1 MEDNNKCDLIEAN
14 TDNLFT
20 ILSMLDSCGLPSND
34 LTKDHLE
41 HFYTL
46 ECDDKALGCIG
57 LEPYGKHA
65 LLRSLAVIKDVRGN
79 GFGKLLVKKIEQ
91 YAKEQN
97 IDDIYLLTTTA
108 EGFFAKLG
116 YSTISREEIPS
127 AVKKSEEFSSICP
140 DSATV
145 MVKTIANL

>member
-1 MEDNNKCDLIEAN
+1 MKNKKCDLIEAN
-14 TDNLFT
+14 TDNLST
-20 ILSMLDSCGLPSND
+20 IQLMLDSCGLPSDD

-41 HFYTL
+41 HFYIL
-46 ECDDKALGCIG
+46 KCDDKALGCIG
-57 LEPYGKHA
+57 LEVYGKHV
-65 LLRSLAVIKDVRGN
+65 LLRSLAVIEDVRGK

-91 YAKEQN
+91 YAKEQH

-108 EGFFAKLG
+108 ESFFANLG
-116 YSTISREEIPS
+116 YSTISREGISP

>member
-1 MEDNNKCDLIEAN
+1 MEDNNYFDLIEAK
-14 TDNLFT
+14 TDNLSA
-20 ILSMLDSCGLPSND
+20 IQLMLDSCGLPSID

-41 HFYTL
+41 HFYIL

-57 LEPYGKHA
+57 LEDYGKNA
-65 LLRSLAVIKDVRGN
+65 LLRSLAVKEDVRGK

-108 EGFFAKLG
+108 EGFFSKLG
-116 YSTISREEIPS
+116 YSTISGEEVPS
-127 AVKKSEEFSSICP
+127 PVKKSEEFSSICP